1 MSKDIIF
8 YSEYCDYSK
17 QTLELIKKYK
27 LTDTL
32 IMVCV
37 DDENIKIPPF
47 LEAVPTIYLQKS
59 KSIII
64 DDRITEYIEKRKPQ
78 DSSANIGDWDSS
90 FGSNSMTNFASL
102 DEGADDGFLGSSG
115 CASINYDFSV
125 KQMDEGDFK
134 KRTMEDLEKERRIEP
149 NQTKSI

>member
-8 YSEYCDYSK
+8 YSDYCDYSK
-17 QTLELIKKYK
+17 QTIQLINKYK
-27 LTDTL
+27 LSESL

-37 DDENIKIPPF
+37 DDTNIKIPPF
-47 LEAVPTIYLQKS
+47 LEVVPTIYLQQS

-64 DDRITEYIEKRKPQ
+64 DDSITEYIEKRKPQ
-78 DSSANIGDWDSS
+78 ELSANIGDWDSS
-90 FGSNSMTNFASL
+90 FGSNGMTNFSSL
-102 DEGADDGFLGSSG
+102 DEGVDNSFLGSSG

-134 KRTMEDLEKERRIEP
+134 KRTMEDLEKERRIESA
-149 NQTKSI
+149 QK